1 MLNRLATQVNTD
13 IPYLDTFDLNQIRF
27 FDSYAL
33 KMQVN
38 SPIMGLLDKF
48 VFPLSGVFWLRRGLQ
63 SYLAHA
69 EGATFLVN
77 PVAKL

>member
-1 MLNRLATQVNTD
+1 MTVAQSALQRPD
-13 IPYLDTFDLNQIRF
+13 IGMGTEPDVQP
-27 FDSYAL
+27 AL
-33 KMQVN
+33 KKT
-38 SPIMGLLDKF
+38 SRAPILGVLNEF
-48 VFPLSGVFWLRRGLQ
+48 VFPFSGVFWLRRGLQ